1 MTKNP
6 KHPAGNVA
14 RKVGSG
20 FLERLLSF
28 LEAAPLH
35 VIVGIKHLAGL
46 KRFIAK
52 EDQLDGRMMLRLG
65 AWGVGSIVA
74 LVIAIIAVQT
84 PASARRDQA
93 SAEVTQQS
101 QQLQR
106 IAKDSQNQT
115 RQLSAAMDTLN
126 KDRDRLYNRV
136 TVLEQALDSVNGS
149 IAKLSAPPPVVV
161 SAAPPA
167 APASLPSSTP
177 SQPALAQVASV
188 PVTPAPAELST
199 AKAQPAP
206 ETKQSEQKPADTK
219 QRIAEVKKEKDAQ
232 PVAAPVAPP
241 KIASVATVSS
251 PTPPPAPAKSEQK
264 NEQKPEAKPEAKA
277 EEKPAGK
284 PSDQAAA
291 AAEQAPAVTG
301 SVASADMPEANGD
314 TEKPVERTKFGVD
327 LGGANS
333 MEGLRALWRSLRG
346 PYQQLFAEMEPV
358 IVVKERTTGRGMH
371 LRLVAGP
378 LTDAAAAAK
387 LCATLTEK
395 SKRACEPSV
404 YDGQRLAMRPYR
416 GSETAKTETA
426 VQTTAAKTDVAK
438 TDAKPEAA
446 KPDAARPEAPKKRE
460 ASNYRRHGH
469 VRVVPPPPQPV
480 APPPSAP
487 APQRWSLSSIFGA
500 RQQQQQ

>member
-28 LEAAPLH
+28 LEAISLQ
-35 VIVGIKHLAGL
+35 VIAGIKHLTGL

-52 EDQLDGRMMLRLG
+52 EDELDGRMMLRLG

-74 LVIAIIAVQT
+74 LVVAIIAVQS
-84 PASARRDQA
+84 PASARRDTA
-93 SAEVTQQS
+93 SADVTQQA

-106 IAKDSQNQT
+106 IARESQNQT

-149 IAKLSAPPPVVV
+149 IAKLSAPPPVVASAV
-161 SAAPPA
+161 PATSPSVATPLQPALQQAASDHVVASPVDVPMASVQPAPDTKALDQKSADMKQRALEIKKEKEAQAAAPP
-167 APASLPSSTP
+167 
-177 SQPALAQVASV
+177 VIV
-188 PVTPAPAELST
+188 
-199 AKAQPAP
+199 
-206 ETKQSEQKPADTK
+206 
-219 QRIAEVKKEKDAQ
+219 
-232 PVAAPVAPP
+232 PP

-251 PTPPPAPAKSEQK
+251 PTPPPART
-264 NEQKPEAKPEAKA
+264 EQKPETAVRPEAKA
-277 EEKPAGK
+277 SEIKAPEVKAEAKPADK

-291 AAEQAPAVTG
+291 SDQAPATTG
-301 SVASADMPEANGD
+301 SVASAEMPGTDGD
-314 TEKPVERTKFGVD
+314 TEKPVDRTKFGVD

-333 MEGLRALWRSLRG
+333 IEGLRALWRGLRG
-346 PYQQLFAEMEPV
+346 PHRELFAQMQPLIV
-358 IVVKERTTGRGMH
+358 IKERATGRGTQ

-387 LCATLTEK
+387 LCATLTER

-404 YDGQRLAMRPYR
+404 YDGQRLAMSVYQRP
-416 GSETAKTETA
+416 EPKTATAIQTDAAKPEEAKTEE
-426 VQTTAAKTDVAK
+426 AAA
-438 TDAKPEAA
+438 EAA
-446 KPDAARPEAPKKRE
+446 KPEPPKKRE
-460 ASNYRRHGH
+460 ASNYRRRVH
-469 VRVVPPPPQPV
+469 VRVTPPPAPQQQPA
-480 APPPSAP
+480 APPAP
-487 APQRWSLSSIFGA
+487 PPQRWSLSTIFSG
-500 RQQQQQ
+500 R

>member
-28 LEAAPLH
+28 LDVASLR
-35 VIVGIKHLAGL
+35 VIAGIKHLTGL

-52 EDQLDGRMMLRLG
+52 EDEFDGRMMMRLG

-74 LVIAIIAVQT
+74 LVIAIIAVQS

-93 SAEVTQQS
+93 SSEVAQQAQ

-136 TVLEQALDSVNGS
+136 TVLEQALDAVNGS
-149 IAKLSAPPPVVV
+149 IAKLSAPPVV
-161 SAAPPA
+161 AAA
-167 APASLPSSTP
+167 VAPAS
-177 SQPALAQVASV
+177 SQPASEQLVAASV
-188 PVTPAPAELST
+188 APPPVEVPT
-199 AKAQPAP
+199 ASVQLASD
-206 ETKQSEQKPADTK
+206 TKPSDQKSADTK
-219 QRIAEVKKEKDAQ
+219 QRVAEAKKE
-232 PVAAPVAPP
+232 PHSSAPVASP
-241 KIASVATVSS
+241 KIATVATVSP
-251 PTPPPAPAKSEQK
+251 PTPPAK
-264 NEQKPEAKPEAKA
+264 NEQKLEAEAKLDAKSA
-277 EEKPAGK
+277 DR

-291 AAEQAPAVTG
+291 PDQAVAVTG
-301 SVASADMPEANGD
+301 SVASSDLPESDGN

-333 MEGLRALWRSLRG
+333 VEGLRALWRGFRG
-346 PYQQLFAEMEPV
+346 PHRELFAQMQPL
-358 IVVKERTTGRGMH
+358 IAVKERSTGHGMQ

-387 LCATLTEK
+387 LCAILTEK

-404 YDGQRLAMRPYR
+404 YDGQRLAMRAYQNR
-416 GSETAKTETA
+416 DTAKTNA
-426 VQTTAAKTDVAK
+426 AAKPEDAETEVANTDA
-438 TDAKPEAA
+438 AKPEAV
-446 KPDAARPEAPKKRE
+446 KPEPPKKRE
-460 ASNYRRHGH
+460 ASNNRRRVH
-469 VRVVPPPPQPV
+469 VRTVAPPPPQPA
-480 APPPSAP
+480 APPPP
-487 APQRWSLSSIFGA
+487 APPQQRWSLSTIFSG
-500 RQQQQQ
+500 RQQ